1 MYSKKVVEYFENP
14 INFGVIENADG
25 IGIVENEICSD
36 IIKIYIK
43 INKDNIIEDAKFYA
57 KGCPPV
63 IASCC
68 EVTRSIKD
76 MKMEDAKKIDAELI
90 IEKLGGLPKEKE
102 HCAELVIKTLN
113 KALENA
119 NKREVGCI

>member
-1 MYSKKVVEYFENP
+1 MYSKKVVDYFENP
-14 INFGVIENADG
+14 INFGVIENANG
-25 IGIVENEICSD
+25 IGIVENEVCSD

-68 EVTRSIKD
+68 EVTRSIKN
-76 MKMEDAKKIDAELI
+76 MKMDTAAT
-90 IEKLGGLPKEKE
+90 
-102 HCAELVIKTLN
+102 VIKVMG
-113 KALENA
+113 
-119 NKREVGCI
+119 KRMIHKRSA